1 MNRQAEIEA
10 FLGRVW
16 KPEARYAPLAA
27 DASFRRY
34 FRVEGTPSAVL
45 MDAPPDREDVR
56 PFMAI
61 GEYLVENGFSAPR
74 LIEADIP
81 DGFLLLEDLGDD
93 TFTRL
98 IARDPAL
105 ERPLYEAAIDTLVA
119 LHRLNPPR
127 LLPVRSAPPFEVP
140 LYDDDALTREVL
152 LFTEWYLPARTGH
165 PTPGD
170 AGAEFEALWRSVF
183 PLARG
188 GRETL
193 VLLDYHADNLM
204 ALPGRDGVAGV
215 GLLDFQ
221 DGRVGPAAY
230 DLVSLLQDCR
240 RGVSRELEEA
250 MLERY
255 LAARPDIDRESFMT
269 AYWVLGA
276 QRNTKIIGIFT
287 RLWKRDGKARYP
299 KMIPGLWDLLERGL
313 NHPELE
319 DLKLWF
325 HAYCHA
331 DTRRKPLPD
340 EPA

>member
-1 MNRQAEIEA
+1 MSREAEIDA

-16 KPEARYAPLAA
+16 KPGAPWRPLAA

-34 FRVEGTPSAVL
+34 FRVDGEPPTVL
-45 MDAPPDREDVR
+45 MDAPPDKEDVR

-74 LIEADIP
+74 LIAADIAE
-81 DGFLLLEDLGDD
+81 GFLLLEDLGDD

-98 IARDPAL
+98 IARDAGL
-105 ERPLYEAAIDTLVA
+105 ERELYEGAIDVLVE
-119 LHRLNPPR
+119 LHRIAPPKY
-127 LLPVRSAPPFEVP
+127 LPVRGAPPFELP

-152 LFTEWYLPARTGH
+152 LFPDWYLPARTGH

-170 AGAEFEALWRSVF
+170 AGAEFEALWRAVF
-183 PLARG
+183 PLVRAG
-188 GRETL
+188 AETL

-204 ALPGRDGVAGV
+204 ALPGRHGAGAI

-230 DLVSLLQDCR
+230 DMVSLLQDCR
-240 RGVSRELEEA
+240 RDVPRDLEEA

-255 LAARPDIDRESFMT
+255 LSARPEMDREAFMT

-287 RLWKRDGKARYP
+287 RLWKRDGKPRYP
-299 KMIPGLWDLLERGL
+299 TMIPNIWGLLERGL
-313 NHPELE
+313 EHPELD

-325 HAYCHA
+325 DAYCPR
-331 DTRRKPLPD
+331 DQRRLALPG
-340 EPA
+340 EPR

>member
-1 MNRQAEIEA
+1 LKREDEIDA
-10 FLGRVW
+10 FLKRVW
-16 KPEARYAPLAA
+16 TPGARCTPLAA

-34 FRVEGTPSAVL
+34 FRVEGTPPTVL

-61 GEYLVENGFSAPR
+61 GDYLVEHGFSAPR
-74 LIEADIP
+74 VIESDIP

-98 IARDPAL
+98 IARDPGL
-105 ERPLYEAAIDTLVA
+105 ERPLYEAAVDALVA
-119 LHRLNPPR
+119 LHRLDPPP
-127 LLPVRSAPPFEVP
+127 LLPVRGDQPFELP
-140 LYDDDALTREVL
+140 LYDDDAMTREVE
-152 LFTEWYLPARTGH
+152 LFIDWYVPARTGGPIH
-165 PTPGD
+165 SD

-183 PLARG
+183 PLTRAG
-188 GRETL
+188 QDTL

-204 ALPGRDGVAGV
+204 ALPDRSGVAGV

-221 DGRVGPAAY
+221 DGRIGPAAY

-240 RGVSRELEEA
+240 RTVSRDLEEA

-255 LAARPDIDRESFMT
+255 LAARPDVDREAFMT

-299 KMIPGLWDLLERGL
+299 AMIPGVWDLLERGL
-313 NHPELE
+313 DHPELE

-325 HAYCHA
+325 HAYCPA
-331 DTRRKPLPD
+331 DGRRRPLPGH
-340 EPA
+340 AA

>member
-1 MNRQAEIEA
+1 MSREAEIDA
-10 FLGRVW
+10 FLARVW
-16 KPEARYAPLAA
+16 TPGAVWRPLAA

-34 FRVEGTPSAVL
+34 FRVDGAPRVVL
-45 MDAPPDREDVR
+45 MDAPPEKEDVR

-74 LIEADIP
+74 LIEADIAE
-81 DGFLLLEDLGDD
+81 GFLLLEDLGDD

-98 IARDPAL
+98 IARDPGM
-105 ERPLYEAAIDTLVA
+105 ERSLYEGAIDVLVD
-119 LHRLNPPR
+119 LHRLAPPQY
-127 LLPVRSAPPFEVP
+127 LPVRGAAPFETP

-152 LFTEWYLPARTGH
+152 LFPDWYLPARTGR

-170 AGAEFEALWRSVF
+170 AGAEFEALWRAVF
-183 PLARG
+183 PLARSG
-188 GRETL
+188 AETL

-204 ALPGRDGVAGV
+204 SLSGRHGTAAV

-221 DGRVGPAAY
+221 DGRIGPAAY

-240 RGVSRELEEA
+240 RQVPRALEDA
-250 MLERY
+250 MLARY
-255 LAARPDIDRESFMT
+255 LAARPELDREAFMT

-287 RLWKRDGKARYP
+287 RLWKRDGKPRYP
-299 KMIPGLWDLLERGL
+299 KMIPNIWSLLERGL
-313 NHPELE
+313 EHPELD

-325 HAYCHA
+325 
-331 DTRRKPLPD
+331 DTHCPAGQRRLPLPG
-340 EPA
+340 ETA

>member
-1 MNRQAEIEA
+1 VSRDAEIEA
-10 FLGRVW
+10 FLARAW
-16 KPEARYAPLAA
+16 KPGSPWRPLAA

-34 FRVEGTPSAVL
+34 FRIDGEPGAVL
-45 MDAPPDREDVR
+45 MDAPPDKEDVR

-61 GEYLVENGFSAPR
+61 GDYLVENGFSAPR
-74 LIEADIP
+74 VISADIAE
-81 DGFLLLEDLGDD
+81 GFLLLEDLGDD

-98 IARDPAL
+98 IARDAGL
-105 ERPLYEAAIDTLVA
+105 ERALYEGAIDVLVD
-119 LHRLNPPR
+119 LHRLSPPKY
-127 LLPVRSAPPFEVP
+127 LPVRGAAPFELP

-152 LFTEWYLPARTGH
+152 LFTDWYLPARMQR
-165 PTPGD
+165 PTPPD
-170 AGAEFEALWRSVF
+170 SGAEFEALWRAAF
-183 PLARG
+183 PLVRSGAD
-188 GRETL
+188 TL

-204 ALPGRDGVAGV
+204 ALPDRHGTAAV

-221 DGRVGPAAY
+221 DGRAGPAAY

-240 RGVSRELEEA
+240 RAVPRALEDA

-255 LAARPDIDRESFMT
+255 LSARPDVDREAFMT

-287 RLWKRDGKARYP
+287 RLWKRDGKPRYP
-299 KMIPGLWDLLERGL
+299 GMIPNVWSLLERGL
-313 NHPELE
+313 EHPELD

-325 HAYCHA
+325 DAHCPA
-331 DTRRKPLPD
+331 DLRRRPLAG